1 MTSQLFS
8 IVNATHSPRFVSWGF
23 LLILA
28 INMPPQFTDE
38 KSNDSSMREWMP
50 LDALSWFGRGNELH
64 TPKSFQFVRE
74 GSKSWAL
81 SMVPH
86 FSLSPPRFAFLA
98 WGDYTCSRFARS
110 TIPEEIWGPLAV
122 YVSCPSQKQIDERVL
137 IPFVRCQAGPECL
150 STSLIFDLSVFFIF
164 SFF

>member
-1 MTSQLFS
+1 MGEER
-8 IVNATHSPRFVSWGF
+8 NASSNTLYNNKYILVKKMVSFVLLSSRFVSWGF
-23 LLILA
+23 LLLA
-28 INMPPQFTDE
+28 IN
-38 KSNDSSMREWMP
+38 MP

-74 GSKSWAL
+74 GPKSWAL

-110 TIPEEIWGPLAV
+110 TIPEEIWGPLVV

-137 IPFVRCQAGPECL
+137 IPFVRCQAGPKCL
-150 STSLIFDLSVFFIF
+150 STSLIFDLSIFFIF